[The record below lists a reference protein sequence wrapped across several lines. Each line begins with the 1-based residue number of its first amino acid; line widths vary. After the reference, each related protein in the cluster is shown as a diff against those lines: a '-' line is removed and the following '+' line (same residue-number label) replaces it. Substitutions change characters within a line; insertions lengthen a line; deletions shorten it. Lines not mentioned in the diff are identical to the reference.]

1 MTGVPNM
8 RVPGMDDLG
17 EVSPGVRGVRI
28 DLATAIAMG
37 IMPPPSVF
45 FGELAAS
52 GAGVSGAG
60 VSGMPLPVGF
70 PFARHPPPSEEED
83 EE

>member
-1 MTGVPNM
+1 M

-60 VSGMPLPVGF
+60 VSGAGVSGMPLPVGF